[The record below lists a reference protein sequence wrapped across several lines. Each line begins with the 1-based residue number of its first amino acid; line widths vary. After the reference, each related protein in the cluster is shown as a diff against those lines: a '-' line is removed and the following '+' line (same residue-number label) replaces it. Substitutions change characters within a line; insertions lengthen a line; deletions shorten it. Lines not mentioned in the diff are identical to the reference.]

1 MANNLKQLKI
11 KFLNIDTYYEI
22 LREEWKPSRIIT
34 SFLSKIIA
42 MVVVSIHK
50 FIKDAC
56 IISASGLAFYS
67 VLAVIPVIALSL
79 GIARGFGFS
88 KLLENEIRNQNFT
101 DPAIADWVVDF
112 ANSALSNAKGGVVT
126 GVGIAVLVWSVVRT
140 FNSTE
145 ITMNSIWG
153 ISKKRGFVKRF
164 TDYTSMLF
172 IAPLFVILISGA
184 NVFLSSSLKGVMTGG
199 GILAYAGSAVSILLS
214 LVPYLLVW
222 IFFIFLY
229 KFMPAAPVKFK
240 DALVAG
246 VLAGTVF
253 QLVQWFYIKF
263 QVGVTSYNAIYG
275 SLAALPLFLVWMR
288 LSWSIILWGTELC
301 YVMRNQK
308 VLYSDKVYENMSFSR
323 RIDIAINIL
332 NFIADEF
339 LIKNGVLTLEILTEK
354 LQLSTN
360 KLRIV
365 LQLLIEKK
373 ILLEFKDESEVYYY
387 PAIDLHKLSVSD
399 LITKFSDIEFD
410 ENKELNM
417 VVGDD
422 KDYNWKNRFINTINN
437 EFSNNKFSKNI

>member
-1 MANNLKQLKI
+1 
-11 KFLNIDTYYEI
+11 
-22 LREEWKPSRIIT
+22 
-34 SFLSKIIA
+34 
-42 MVVVSIHK
+42 
-50 FIKDAC
+50 
-56 IISASGLAFYS
+56 
-67 VLAVIPVIALSL
+67 
-79 GIARGFGFS
+79 
-88 KLLENEIRNQNFT
+88 
-101 DPAIADWVVDF
+101 
-112 ANSALSNAKGGVVT
+112 
-126 GVGIAVLVWSVVRT
+126 
-140 FNSTE
+140 
-145 ITMNSIWG
+145 
-153 ISKKRGFVKRF
+153 
-164 TDYTSMLF
+164 
-172 IAPLFVILISGA
+172 
-184 NVFLSSSLKGVMTGG
+184 
-199 GILAYAGSAVSILLS
+199 
-214 LVPYLLVW
+214 
-222 IFFIFLY
+222 
-229 KFMPAAPVKFK
+229 
-240 DALVAG
+240 
-246 VLAGTVF
+246 
-253 QLVQWFYIKF
+253 
-263 QVGVTSYNAIYG
+263 
-275 SLAALPLFLVWMR
+275 VWMR